1 MPLPRMWRF
10 WYTALLE
17 YPLLGAWIIR
27 RTRVLRWLLRR
38 GRPGL
43 PDADVAA
50 FADPAREPAR
60 ARAGQQLHWQTVL
73 RDIPRRVFGSYQH
86 QHLSVP
92 ALLLVGERDFALSP
106 RSLTGAG
113 PHADHLAVRVINGAG
128 HYLPRGMA
136 RHRRRRDPRDGQPM
150 SSPRLPRRT
159 DRRTR
164 RIAGKARPWLTPALA
179 VATESAARGGGG
191 HATP

>member
-73 RDIPRRVFGSYQH
+73 RDIPRRVFGS
-86 QHLSVP
+86 
-92 ALLLVGERDFALSP
+92 
-106 RSLTGAG
+106 
-113 PHADHLAVRVINGAG
+113 
-128 HYLPRGMA
+128 
-136 RHRRRRDPRDGQPM
+136 
-150 SSPRLPRRT
+150 
-159 DRRTR
+159 
-164 RIAGKARPWLTPALA
+164 
-179 VATESAARGGGG
+179 
-191 HATP
+191 